1 MKIYLDTSAL
11 NRIFDD
17 QSQPRIYLESSSML
31 VVFVL
36 IESQVLDIV
45 SSDVLLFENL
55 KNPHNERRAFVGL
68 VLKRSKF
75 FQAINDKI
83 LKRAQEIE
91 AYGISGL
98 DSLHLSC
105 AELLEVDCFVTCDDK
120 ILKRYTGNL
129 NAKNPVEFVMD
140 HIKGEENDTK

>member
-36 IESQVLDIV
+36 IENQVVDIV

-55 KNPHNERRAFVGL
+55 QNPHNERRTFVGL
-68 VLKRSKF
+68 VLERAKSF
-75 FQAINDKI
+75 HAINDKI

-91 AYGISGL
+91 VCGIIGL
-98 DSLHLSC
+98 DSLHLAC
-105 AELLEVDCFVTCDDK
+105 AELLEADCFVTCDDK
-120 ILKRYTGNL
+120 ILKKYRGNL
-129 NAKNPVEFVMD
+129 DVKNPTEFVMD
-140 HIKGEENDTK
+140 IIKGEENDTE

>member
-55 KNPHNERRAFVGL
+55 KNPHNERRTFVGL
-68 VLKRSKF
+68 
-75 FQAINDKI
+75 
-83 LKRAQEIE
+83 
-91 AYGISGL
+91 
-98 DSLHLSC
+98 
-105 AELLEVDCFVTCDDK
+105 

-129 NAKNPVEFVMD
+129 NAKNPMEFVMD
-140 HIKGEENDTK
+140 LIKGEENDTK